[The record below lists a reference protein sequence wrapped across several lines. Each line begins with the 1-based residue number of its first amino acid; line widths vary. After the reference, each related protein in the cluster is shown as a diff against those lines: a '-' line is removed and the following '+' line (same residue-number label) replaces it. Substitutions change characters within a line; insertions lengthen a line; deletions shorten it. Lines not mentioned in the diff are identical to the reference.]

1 MKRRTAVSL
10 DSRSDQVKPLALRR
24 RTMLDYREI
33 GRERELEEGIKAV
46 NERAELSRGA
56 TAAAAVAWVLYRLGL
71 VEWRIG
77 GRRRKG
83 GRGALVVHLFCP

>member
-10 DSRSDQVKPLALRR
+10 DSPSDQVKPLALRR
-24 RTMLDYREI
+24 RTMLDYGEI
-33 GRERELEEGIKAV
+33 ERERELEEGIKAV
-46 NERAELSRGA
+46 NERAELSRA
-56 TAAAAVAWVLYRLGL
+56 AAAAVAWVLYRLGL

-83 GRGALVVHLFCP
+83 GRGALVVHLFFP

>member
-10 DSRSDQVKPLALRR
+10 DSPSDQVKPLALRR

-33 GRERELEEGIKAV
+33 ERERELEEGIKAV
-46 NERAELSRGA
+46 NERAELSRA
-56 TAAAAVAWVLYRLGL
+56 AAAAAVAWVLYRLGL